1 MDPAGFI
8 FMVIGAASAIWPYRL
23 AKFGE
28 ILDAVGSKRSL
39 GEVEPADWNVGL
51 TRLVGI
57 VMVIVGSGMVLFG

>member
-8 FMVIGAASAIWPYRL
+8 FVLIGGVSAIWPYRL

-28 ILDAVGSKRSL
+28 ILDAIGSKRSL

-51 TRLVGI
+51 TRIVGI
-57 VMVIVGSGMVLFG
+57 VMVIVGAGVVLFG